1 MPMNTAIA
9 EQFTPEAIIE
19 QGFEQ
24 AVVCHRGGRLP
35 EAESLYT
42 AILAAHPEHADAN
55 HNLGVLRVA
64 GHQYDAS
71 LPYFEAAIK
80 SDPTAALYWLSY
92 IEAHLLANKVAEARV
107 ILEHVRRHGLDG
119 PSVEALTQRARV

>member
-1 MPMNTAIA
+1 MNTAAAI
-9 EQFTPEAIIE
+9 ELTPDLVIE

-24 AVVCHRGGRLP
+24 AVVCHRGGRYP
-35 EAESLYT
+35 EAEGLYT
-42 AILAAHPEHADAN
+42 AILVAQPQHADAN
-55 HNLGVLRVA
+55 HNLGVLKVA
-64 GHQYDAS
+64 ERQYEAS

-80 SDPTAALYWLSY
+80 SDPTTALYWLSY

-119 PSVEALTQRARV
+119 PSVEALTQRAHA

>member
-1 MPMNTAIA
+1 MNTATA
-9 EQFTPEAIIE
+9 TQLTPDLVIE

-35 EAESLYT
+35 EAEGLYM
-42 AILAAHPEHADAN
+42 AILAAHPQHADAN
-55 HNLGVLRVA
+55 HNLGVLRIA
-64 GHQYDAS
+64 ERQYEAS

-92 IEAHLLANKVAEARV
+92 IEAHLLANKVEEARV

-119 PSVEALTQRARV
+119 PSVEALAQRACA